1 MGKEKVIIFL
11 LILLLTLIASFR
23 GNTFDTANYVDVF
36 HNIDIDEDMQY
47 LWDNYSME
55 YLFLLLTFF
64 LRKVTADTVWLY
76 FFTITFLSLSLIYYS
91 AKNFN
96 LSPINTLL
104 IFGGGYYW
112 LLFMSQM
119 RLGLALS
126 IAYFA
131 TSLIINKKY
140 KIYLPLLLL
149 FISCLIHYSIFIYCF
164 ILLFYLLSERI
175 WSKPYRL
182 LIFFILLFFSYN
194 IIIGVLYQINLWK
207 IQYYLNTPDFY
218 VKLDLLRYTNL
229 KYIVLTFIAIFTL
242 YKYQNKLSQFFC
254 FFMILNLGIR
264 LGYNDIAIISGRVAS
279 LFSSLEI
286 FFIPYFLARVNLR
299 KKFATFICV
308 LLFIL
313 SSLFTIFVSQ
323 SYISELY
330 FTKELS

>member
-1 MGKEKVIIFL
+1 MGKEKVITFF

-23 GNTFDTANYVDVF
+23 GNTFDTAFYVDVF

-47 LWDNYSME
+47 LWNTYSME

-64 LRKVTADTVWLY
+64 LRKVTVDSVWLY

-91 AKNFN
+91 AKNFY

-119 RLGLALS
+119 RLGLAIS

-164 ILLFYLLSERI
+164 ILIFYLLSEKI

-182 LIFFILLFFSYN
+182 LIIFILICLSH
-194 IIIGVLYQINLWK
+194 IIILSFLYQFNFWK
-207 IQYYLNTPDFY
+207 IEYYLSNPDFN
-218 VKLDLLRYTNL
+218 VKLDLLRFTNL
-229 KYIVLTFIAIFTL
+229 KYIVLTLISIFTL
-242 YKYQNKLSQFFC
+242 YKYPNKLSQFFC
-254 FFMILNLGIR
+254 FFMTINLGIR
-264 LGYNDIAIISGRVAS
+264 IGYNDIAIISGRVAS
-279 LFSSLEI
+279 LFSTLEI
-286 FFIPYFLARVNLR
+286 FFIPYFLARVISLKN
-299 KKFATFICV
+299 FVTFICV
-308 LLFIL
+308 ALFIL
-313 SSLFTIFVSQ
+313 STLYTIFVSQ

-330 FTKELS
+330 FTK